1 MGRHGGTGPKA
12 TAASRIILIPD
23 AGAGKLRGRVME
35 WLVAAAV
42 FLAVSAVLGVV
53 SYRINRRIERQVPI
67 NGRFLEI
74 GGERIHYTD
83 EGRGPALLMIHG
95 LSGCARNLTHSL
107 APQLREQFR
116 VITIDRP
123 GSGYSTRARGAS
135 ADLPAQASLVAK
147 FIRTLDLGQPL
158 VLGHSLGGAV
168 ALSLALDHP
177 QSVSGL
183 VLVAPLTH
191 PQRMLPLVFLS
202 LGVRPALLRRWVA
215 LTLAAPMAMLGRRG
229 LVKAVFA
236 PDPVPEDFAE
246 RGGGLLGM
254 RSENFYNASSEIA
267 LVNRFLPDMVKHYPS
282 LTLPVGLI
290 YGSAD
295 PVLNYRRHG
304 ESMVGKV
311 PGLTLE
317 VVPGRGHM
325 LPISAV
331 ERVVAMVRHVA
342 SQAAPQRSATILHPP
357 FAASRAS

>member
-1 MGRHGGTGPKA
+1 
-12 TAASRIILIPD
+12 
-23 AGAGKLRGRVME
+23 ME
-35 WLVAAAV
+35 WLEAAAV
-42 FLAVSAVLGVV
+42 FLVVSVLLWGVSA
-53 SYRINRRIERQVPI
+53 RINRRIERQVPI
-67 NGRFLEI
+67 NGRFLEV

-95 LSGCARNLTHSL
+95 LSGCGRNLTHSL
-107 APQLREQFR
+107 APALRERFR
-116 VITIDRP
+116 VITLDRP
-123 GSGYSTRARGAS
+123 GSGYSTRARGAA
-135 ADLPAQASLVAK
+135 ADLSAQAALVAK
-147 FIRTLDLGQPL
+147 FIHTLDLRQPL

-183 VLVAPLTH
+183 ILVAPLTH

-202 LGVRPALLRRWVA
+202 LGVRPALLRRWMA

-229 LVKAVFA
+229 LVKAIFA

-254 RSENFYNASSEIA
+254 RSQNFYNASSEIA
-267 LVNRFLPDMVKHYPS
+267 VVNRSLSEMVKRYPS
-282 LTLPVGLI
+282 LKLPVGLI

-295 PVLNYRRHG
+295 PVLNYRKHG
-304 ESMVGKV
+304 QAMVGKV
-311 PGLTLE
+311 PGLSLE
-317 VVPGRGHM
+317 IVQGRGHM

-331 ERVVAMVRHVA
+331 ERVVELVEQVA
-342 SQAAPQRSATILHPP
+342 SQATPQRSATVLRPP

>member
-1 MGRHGGTGPKA
+1 
-12 TAASRIILIPD
+12 
-23 AGAGKLRGRVME
+23 ME

-42 FLAVSAVLGVV
+42 FLAVSAVLWVV
-53 SYRINRRIERQVPI
+53 SFRINRRIESQVPI
-67 NGRFLEI
+67 NGRFLEV

-95 LSGCARNLTHSL
+95 LTGCGRNLTHSL
-107 APQLREQFR
+107 APQLRERFR

-123 GSGYSTRARGAS
+123 GSGYSTRARGAA
-135 ADLPAQASLVAK
+135 ADLPAQASLVAR

-168 ALSLALDHP
+168 ALFLALDHR

-183 VLVAPLTH
+183 ILVAPLTH

-202 LGVRPALLRRWVA
+202 LAVRPAFLRRWMS

-229 LVKAVFA
+229 LVKSVFA

-254 RSENFYNASSEIA
+254 RSDSFYNASSEIA
-267 LVNRFLPDMVKHYPS
+267 VVNRSLPGMVKHYPS
-282 LTLPVGLI
+282 LKLPVGLI

-295 PVLNYRRHG
+295 PVLSYRRHG

-311 PGLTLE
+311 PGLSLE
-317 VVPGRGHM
+317 IVQGRGHM

-331 ERVVAMVRHVA
+331 ERVVAMVQHVA

>member
-1 MGRHGGTGPKA
+1 MQ
-12 TAASRIILIPD
+12 
-23 AGAGKLRGRVME
+23 

-42 FLAVSAVLGVV
+42 FLGVSLVLWLISV
-53 SYRINRRIERQVPI
+53 RINRQIERQVPI
-67 NGRFLEI
+67 NGRFLEVA
-74 GGERIHYTD
+74 GERLHYTD
-83 EGRGPALLMIHG
+83 EGRGPVLLMIHG

-107 APQLREQFR
+107 APQLKERFR
-116 VITIDRP
+116 VISLDRP
-123 GSGYSTRARGAS
+123 GSGYSTRARGAA
-135 ADLPAQASLVAK
+135 ADLPAQAALVAK

-202 LGVRPALLRRWVA
+202 LGVRPGLLRRWMS

-254 RSENFYNASSEIA
+254 RSNNFYNASSEIA
-267 LVNRFLPDMVKHYPS
+267 VVNRALPEMVKHYPS
-282 LTLPVGLI
+282 LKLPVGLI

-295 PVLNYRRHG
+295 PVLSYRRHG
-304 ESMVGKV
+304 QAMLGKV
-311 PGLTLE
+311 PGLMLE
-317 VVPGRGHM
+317 IVPGRGHM

-331 ERVVAMVRHVA
+331 ERVVAMVQQVA
-342 SQAAPQRSATILHPP
+342 EQAAPQRSAVVLRPP